1 MEFLYRGLYQVLE
14 CPNIKIKKPTWF
26 KQPSS
31 MSVFAFLLVTYFLVT
46 GGVIYDIIVEPPSVG
61 STTDHMGRSKPVNF
75 YYFFLTNYKV

>member
-14 CPNIKIKKPTWF
+14 CPNVRVKKPSWL

-46 GGVIYDIIVEPPSVG
+46 GGNNSI
-61 STTDHMGRSKPVNF
+61 
-75 YYFFLTNYKV
+75 L